1 MRTRDKDARHA
12 AGDLHPGIARYL
24 GFSFLGAN
32 ELVVLTEYFSQG
44 SLRRHI
50 RSLVEIARRAARPP
64 STHFLRPASAVAAAT
79 SAAVAG
85 HNAAAEAE
93 ASLQQE
99 RPLVRPDSIRAYARQ
114 VSMTFGVANVWL
126 TCCECVAN
134 VLLIRAYARQLTEAL
149 TFLHLSLKMSH
160 RRVSASCVFLH
171 DNGTVR

>member
-44 SLRRHI
+44 SLRCHI
-50 RSLVEIARRAARPP
+50 RLLWRAARPP
-64 STHFLRPASAVAAAT
+64 STHFLRNASAVAAAA
-79 SAAVAG
+79 SGAVAG

-134 VLLIRAYARQLTEAL
+134 VLLIRAHARQLTEAL

-160 RRVSASCVFLH
+160 RRVSASCVFLY